1 MRQTIRD
8 LREGDVV
15 NDFYVVQ
22 QCEKRESKF
31 NKAFLTLTLT
41 DATGSVAA
49 AVWED
54 AERLAKIFEPGRIV
68 KVTGKVG
75 VYEGKP
81 QIKVS
86 DGRLARPEDDVRD
99 SDLRPSTPYDIDE
112 MWEELEAY
120 RKSVRD
126 PYVGKLLA
134 FFFEDPEFAKEFK
147 VHTAAKAMHHAY
159 CGGLLEHTLG
169 VTRLVIS
176 MSECYPKMSRDLLI
190 AGAMLHDIGKI
201 YEMGGILSTEY
212 TTLGRLVGHISYA
225 SELIGKACD
234 KIEGFPAE
242 LRLQL
247 QHLIL
252 SHHGKLEFGSPVVPQ
267 TPEAM
272 ALFRADEFDAHF
284 FMAFRAI
291 SDDREQPGEFTSRVK
306 ALETALFK
314 TKKARSSET
323 YSMAFPSDFDRFIDK
338 FITTVSFDRP
348 APKSPAEEK
357 PATEAL
363 SEEIAAKQ
371 GDLF

>member
-8 LREGDVV
+8 LREGDVI

-22 QCEKRESKF
+22 QCDKRESKQG
-31 NKAFLTLTLT
+31 KAFLAVVLT
-41 DATGSVAA
+41 DATGSVGATC
-49 AVWED
+49 WDD
-54 AERLAKIFEPGRIV
+54 AERLAKVFVPGRVV

-75 VYEGKP
+75 SYEGTH
-81 QIKVS
+81 QIKIS
-86 DGRLARPEDDVRD
+86 DGRAARPEDDVREND
-99 SDLRPSTPYDIDE
+99 MRPSTPYDIEE
-112 MWEELEAY
+112 MWSELEGY

-126 PYVGKLLA
+126 PYVAKLLA
-134 FFFEDPEFAKEFK
+134 SFFEVPEFAKEFK

-176 MSECYPKMSRDLLI
+176 MAGCYPKLSRDLLV

-201 YEMGGILSTEY
+201 YEMDGMLSTEY
-212 TTLGRLVGHISYA
+212 TVLGRLVGHISYA

-234 KIEGFPAE
+234 KIEGFPVE

-284 FMAFRAI
+284 YMAFRAI
-291 SDDREQPGEFTSRVK
+291 AEEKDQSGDFTARVK

-314 TKKARSSET
+314 TKNAQEGEAF
-323 YSMAFPSDFDRFIDK
+323 SMAFPGYIDFERFIH
-338 FITTVSFDRP
+338 TTCFGKPEADPP
-348 APKSPAEEK
+348 AEKKTAEEPPAEE
-357 PATEAL
+357 PSA
-363 SEEIAAKQ
+363 Q
-371 GDLF
+371 QWDLFFK

>member
-1 MRQTIRD
+1 MRQMIKD

-31 NKAFLTLTLT
+31 NKVFLTLTLA
-41 DATGSVAA
+41 DASGSVAA
-49 AVWED
+49 AVWDD
-54 AERLAKIFEPGRIV
+54 AERLAKIFEPGHVV

-86 DGRLARPEDDVRD
+86 DGRAAKPGDDFKE
-99 SDLRPSTPYDIDE
+99 SDMRPSTPYDIE
-112 MWEELEAY
+112 KMWMELEGY
-120 RKSVRD
+120 RKSVQD

-169 VTRLVIS
+169 VTRLVLS
-176 MSECYPKMSRDLLI
+176 MAECYPKMSRDLLV

-201 YEMGGILSTEY
+201 FEMGGLLSTEY
-212 TTLGRLVGHISYA
+212 TTLGRLIGHISYA
-225 SELIGKACD
+225 SELVGKACD
-234 KIEGFPAE
+234 KIEGFPSE

-284 FMAFRAI
+284 YMAFRAI
-291 SDDREQPGEFTSRVK
+291 SEEKDQSGDFTSRVK

-314 TKKARSSET
+314 TEKARFGEA
-323 YSMAFPSDFDRFIDK
+323 YSMAFPGDYIDRS
-338 FITTVSFDRP
+338 ITTVSFDKP
-348 APKSPAEEK
+348 ELPAEEK
-357 PATEAL
+357 PAPEVP
-363 SEEIAAKQ
+363 SEETAAKQ